1 MAGVRSKNE
10 DEMRLGGEENMPLT
24 GAEVVVV
31 ALLIALFIWLVY
43 IGQTRH

>member
-1 MAGVRSKNE
+1 
-10 DEMRLGGEENMPLT
+10 MPLT

-31 ALLIALFIWLVY
+31 ALLIVLFIWLVY